1 MDLEVRQA
9 QRTLQRA
16 GVEIL
21 TDAVSLEEFPFQ
33 YGNLRFIYNKALE
46 QRIESYEDT
55 GKSEDAKC
63 PKGHGQMVREDGRR
77 TVGEALERLNAYYQ
91 KNQGK

>member
-33 YGNLRFIYNKALE
+33 YGNLLASWLE
-46 QRIESYEDT
+46 TDHVFGVFGWR
-55 GKSEDAKC
+55 A
-63 PKGHGQMVREDGRR
+63 
-77 TVGEALERLNAYYQ
+77 EAQLEEWLQ
-91 KNQGK
+91 KPFSIKTEAS